1 MDRSSPSAVGPSPG
15 SAEWLA
21 RGLRTVLSG
30 GVLVLV
36 ALAPL
41 TPVPG
46 AVSLHAQSRGA
57 EPGPQDDPPADGEE
71 SLTVRTLMERT
82 IFGIDVLDLTVRFD
96 GRVAE
101 RLRTAAEGGAA
112 DSPAADSVA
121 RLAAEA
127 TRAVAH
133 LDFVRDVSLDAFL
146 GGIRTNALRAAEAG
160 MIERNTYDEIAGSL
174 RAWYA
179 FLSGRGVEEGD
190 RMSYHIRGD
199 TLNVRYRSADGE
211 LLLDRTDVGPEHRRS
226 VLAGYFAPG
235 SDFREGLL
243 RSLFGEAERR

>member
-1 MDRSSPSAVGPSPG
+1 MDRSSPPSPRPSPG
-15 SAEWLA
+15 SREGLA
-21 RGLRTVLSG
+21 RRLWTVHA
-30 GVLVLV
+30 GVVLLPVVLATLATV
-36 ALAPL
+36 A
-41 TPVPG
+41 G
-46 AVSLHAQSRGA
+46 AVPLHAQSGDG
-57 EPGPQDDPPADGEE
+57 EPGVDTDAPDDGEE

-82 IFGIDVLDLTVRFD
+82 IFGIDVLDLTVRFE

-101 RLRTAAEGGAA
+101 RLRTTAERGAP

-146 GGIRTNALRAAEAG
+146 DGIRTNALRAAEAG
-160 MIERNTYDEIAGSL
+160 MIKRDTYDEIARSL
-174 RAWYA
+174 RGWYA
-179 FLSGRGVEEGD
+179 FLAGRGVEEGD
-190 RMSYHIRGD
+190 RMSYRIRGD

-211 LLLDRTDVGPEHRRS
+211 LLLERTDVGREHRRS

-243 RSLFGEAERR
+243 RSLFEEAERR